1 MDEELGMRPRSWIQ
15 KSLRQLS
22 HWLVYQYRVSRRKI
36 VEIAGIR
43 IRVGRHMSP
52 GVERAVTRG
61 GMLEDELRLIGMILT
76 PQDIALE
83 IGAGLGVVSAYCAKR
98 LGSGCV
104 FACEADPDL
113 EPRIRETYGL
123 NGVQPTLE
131 MCAVRAMAGRVTIYR
146 SKHLVTSGAAS
157 PGNGAQSIEVPG
169 KALSYLVEKVRP
181 TLLIVGE
188 EGSAAELFDSARLP
202 GVRKIVLELHERLT
216 GEGKAKQVRGAL
228 AAIGFREDS
237 RFSSR
242 DHLVLCR

>member
-1 MDEELGMRPRSWIQ
+1 MRPRS
-15 KSLRQLS
+15 KTRRSLRRLS
-22 HWLVYQYRVSRRKI
+22 NWLVYQYRVSRGAI
-36 VEIAGIR
+36 AEINGIR

-52 GVERAVTRG
+52 SVERAVTRG
-61 GMLEDELRLIGMILT
+61 GMLEDELRLLRMLLT
-76 PQDIALE
+76 PQDIVLE
-83 IGAGLGVVSAYCAKR
+83 VGAGLGIVSAYCAKR

-113 EPRIRETYGL
+113 EPHIRETYDL
-123 NGVQPTLE
+123 NAVEPNLE
-131 MCAVRAMAGRVTIYR
+131 MCAVRANAGRVTIYR
-146 SKHLVTSGAAS
+146 SKHLVTSSAAS
-157 PGNGAQSIEVPG
+157 PADGAVAREVPG

-188 EGSAAELFDSARLP
+188 EGAAAELFDTAQLP
-202 GVRKIVLELHERLT
+202 GVRKIVLEIHERRT
-216 GEGKAKQVRGAL
+216 AERKTRHVREVL